1 MTLLADSGD
10 EIVGHL
16 VTDMLVK
23 GLIVVAALAAVAI
36 GVVVIWRR
44 LWR

>member
-16 VTDMLVK
+16 VIDMLVK

-44 LWR
+44 LGR